1 VLVFGDLYALY
12 NNPPSVLRPSDDS
25 LIHPDHLEAD
35 EIVAHPFSGKSIPFW
50 LITAYLS
57 SNAILNL
64 LNYYWFNRM
73 IQTVSSRF
81 TKKDKPAKKERREKK
96 EKKENIEVDADGK
109 VRVEGTDVNV
119 GTTVEVAKEKLKKR
133 TVTRQA

>member
-1 VLVFGDLYALY
+1 
-12 NNPPSVLRPSDDS
+12 
-25 LIHPDHLEAD
+25 
-35 EIVAHPFSGKSIPFW
+35 
-50 LITAYLS
+50 
-57 SNAILNL
+57 
-64 LNYYWFNRM
+64 M

-81 TKKDKPAKKERREKK
+81 TKKDKPAKKGKEKK

-109 VRVEGTDVNV
+109 VWVEGTDVNV